1 PSGSTATFV
10 NDHKLNGFFY
20 LGDDLS
26 IKLKKI
32 NNEGKSISPVHETG
46 VDSMPYIFPF
56 KRIEYN
62 TSENSFYKN
71 IKDSKIDY
79 IIVDQRPPHLRGSKR
94 ISHPD
99 ILKLLTDETMYLQ
112 IYKDSHRYI
121 FKVL

>member
-1 PSGSTATFV
+1 MLISCIATLFLKLNPSEKRSFNVLDHIPSGSTATFV

-46 VDSMPYIFPF
+46 VDSMPYIFLL

-62 TSENSFYKN
+62 TSENSFYK
-71 IKDSKIDY
+71 
-79 IIVDQRPPHLRGSKR
+79 
-94 ISHPD
+94 
-99 ILKLLTDETMYLQ
+99 ILKTV
-112 IYKDSHRYI
+112 K
-121 FKVL
+121 